1 MKKKRFNEGLLITG
15 KKEKIA
21 FEEGQ
26 KRIKRKHHIDNE
38 NVVVV
43 EKTNT
48 IKFLVKA
55 AGNTVHVIAAVILIG
70 LAIVGLAALLYP
82 EPRSELFTILSETIK
97 QIRDFL
103 GR

>member
-1 MKKKRFNEGLLITG
+1 MKKQRFNTGLLITG
-15 KKEKIA
+15 KKEKMA

-38 NVVVV
+38 NVIVV
-43 EKTNT
+43 EKSNT
-48 IKFLVKA
+48 IKFLIKVVS
-55 AGNTVHVIAAVILIG
+55 NTVHIMATIILIG

-82 EPRSELFTILSETIK
+82 EPRGELFAIMLETIR